1 MFFRLEGEI
10 DEDII
15 ENIENSKNYLNDFKY
30 EEIQEIIKDNT
41 GKKTRY
47 GTPEGCITGILEN
60 SEQLQSII
68 KKDWEKLEQLN
79 KKQHD

>member
-15 ENIENSKNYLNDFKY
+15 ENIENAKNYLNDFKY

-41 GKKTRY
+41 AKKHD
-47 GTPEGCITGILEN
+47 GTPEDCTTGILEN

-68 KKDWEKLEQLN
+68 EKDWKKLEQLN

>member
-1 MFFRLEGEI
+1 MHTTTSSHHQERLETEFMFFRLEGEI

-15 ENIENSKNYLNDFKY
+15 ENIENAKNYLNDFKY

-47 GTPEGCITGILEN
+47 GTPEGCITGN
-60 SEQLQSII
+60 S
-68 KKDWEKLEQLN
+68 
-79 KKQHD
+79 

>member
-1 MFFRLEGEI
+1 LWFEGEI

-15 ENIENSKNYLNDFKY
+15 ENIENAKNYLNDFRY

-41 GKKTRY
+41 AKKHD
-47 GTPEGCITGILEN
+47 GTPEDCATGILEN

-68 KKDWEKLEQLN
+68 EKDWKKLEQLN